1 MRGNLSVYLP
11 VLGGL
16 VLGMLVGG
24 VLFDSDPALVGWI
37 FGAGSGLMGGAF
49 VAALATNEPLVG
61 RGSADPR
68 SISYPGDAPPP
79 IEDDAD

>member
-24 VLFDSDPALVGWI
+24 VLADTDPALVGWI
-37 FGAGSGLMGGAF
+37 FGAGTGLMGGAF
-49 VAALATNEPLVG
+49 VAALASNEPIVG

-68 SISYPGDAPPP
+68 SITYPGDAPPP
-79 IEDDAD
+79 TEDDLD